1 MGKRVKGGTIRFL
14 MDHMQGFNDA
24 VILVGFVSLMLIIPK
39 VAGPI
44 ITQVLVDNVLPGL
57 NPEWGGP
64 LVMFA
69 IFITIMEILL
79 RLMHTSSWRYRLTMS
94 VSSAS
99 ELFWHALRLPV
110 GYYYD
115 KYVGDLVT
123 RINYG
128 KTISLKIIDNLLYA
142 FADIVLI
149 GFYLF
154 FMIRYSLLLS
164 VFAIVHIILSIY
176 ILFRVRRNRIQ
187 ASRDMQSEIGRLQ
200 GFTTAAINNID
211 AVKGSSAESHIFHQW
226 SDYFSRMQ
234 NATVRCSTNNILTE
248 GIPLM
253 MESVA
258 NVLVLGIG
266 VYYIMK
272 GYLTTGMLMTFQ
284 SFMTAAMRPM
294 SHITTDVQEMA
305 TIQAQTERMQD
316 ILDQEC
322 DVPNNLETIDGIKE
336 GKLHGYVELRNV
348 TFGYDR
354 SAPPLI
360 KNFSLKLEPGKSVAF
375 VGPSGCGKSTIAKLV
390 SGLYQPWSGEVLFD
404 GKPQSEINRDVF
416 ANSVSII
423 DQNIVLFDGSISD
436 NVKLWDNSTE
446 DFAMILACHFA
457 QIHDEISMRD
467 GNYNSA
473 VECGGRNF
481 SGGQKQRL
489 ELATAFAKE
498 PSILIMDEGTSALD
512 AVTEELVMRN
522 IRNSGCSQIIIAHRL
537 STIRDSDEII
547 VLKQGEVI
555 ERGNHDELMALKGFY
570 ASLVDNT

>member
-322 DVPNNLETIDGIKE
+322 DVPNNLETIDGIAE

>member
-1 MGKRVKGGTIRFL
+1 MGKRVRGGAVRFL

-24 VILVGFVSLMLIIPK
+24 VILVGFVSLLLIIPK

-44 ITQVLVDNVLPGL
+44 ITQILVDNVLPGL
-57 NPEWGGP
+57 NPEWGKP

-69 IFITIMEILL
+69 VFITLMEIVL
-79 RLMHTSSWRYRLTMS
+79 RLLHTSNWRNRLNMS

-110 GYYYD
+110 GYYHD
-115 KYVGDLVT
+115 KYVGDIVS
-123 RINYG
+123 RISYG
-128 KTISLKIIDNLLYA
+128 KTISLKITENLLFA
-142 FADIVLI
+142 FADVVLI
-149 GFYLF
+149 VFYLF

-164 VFAIVHIILSIY
+164 VFAIIHIFISIFV
-176 ILFRVRRNRIQ
+176 LFSLRRNRIQ

-211 AVKGSSAESHIFHQW
+211 AIKGSSAESHMFHQW
-226 SDYFSRMQ
+226 SEYFSKMQ
-234 NATVRCSTNNILTE
+234 NATVKCTTNNILTE
-248 GIPLM
+248 GLPLM

-305 TIQAQTERMQD
+305 TIQAQTERMAE
-316 ILDQEC
+316 ILEQEC
-322 DVPNNLETIDGIKE
+322 DVPDSIESPEGITE
-336 GKLHGYVELRNV
+336 GKLLGYVELRNV

-360 KNFSLKLEPGKSVAF
+360 KNFNLKLEPGKSVAF

-423 DQNIVLFDGSISD
+423 DQNIVLFDGTISD
-436 NVKLWDNSTE
+436 NVKLWDTSIE
-446 DFAMILACHFA
+446 DFAMILSCHYA
-457 QIHDEISMRD
+457 QIHDEISIRE
-467 GNYNSA
+467 GNYRSA

-481 SGGQKQRL
+481 SGGQRQRL

-498 PSILIMDEGTSALD
+498 PSIMIMDEGTSALD

-522 IRNSGCSQIIIAHRL
+522 IHNSGCSQIIIAHRL

-555 ERGNHDELMALKGFY
+555 ERGNHDELMALGGYY

>member
-1 MGKRVKGGTIRFL
+1 
-14 MDHMQGFNDA
+14 
-24 VILVGFVSLMLIIPK
+24 
-39 VAGPI
+39 
-44 ITQVLVDNVLPGL
+44 
-57 NPEWGGP
+57 
-64 LVMFA
+64 
-69 IFITIMEILL
+69 
-79 RLMHTSSWRYRLTMS
+79 
-94 VSSAS
+94 
-99 ELFWHALRLPV
+99 
-110 GYYYD
+110 
-115 KYVGDLVT
+115 
-123 RINYG
+123 
-128 KTISLKIIDNLLYA
+128 
-142 FADIVLI
+142 
-149 GFYLF
+149 
-154 FMIRYSLLLS
+154 MIRYSLLLS
-164 VFAIVHIILSIY
+164 VFAIIHIFLSIFM
-176 ILFRVRRNRIQ
+176 LFTLRRSRVQ
-187 ASRDMQSEIGRLQ
+187 ASREMQSETGRLQ
-200 GFTTAAINNID
+200 GFTTAAISNID
-211 AVKGSSAESHIFHQW
+211 AIKGSSAESHIFHQW
-226 SDYFSRMQ
+226 SDYFVRMQ
-234 NATVRCSTNNILTE
+234 NATVRCTTNNILTE
-248 GIPLM
+248 GLPLM

-266 VYYIMK
+266 VYYIMN

-305 TIQAQTERMQD
+305 TIQAQTERMED
-316 ILDQEC
+316 VLDQEC
-322 DVPNNLETIDGIKE
+322 DVPDAIESPEGITD

-360 KNFSLKLEPGKSVAF
+360 RDFNLKLEPGKSVAF

-404 GKPQSEINRDVF
+404 GRKQSEINRDVF

-423 DQNIVLFDGSISD
+423 DQNIVLFDGTIAE
-436 NVKLWDNSTE
+436 NVKLWDNSIE
-446 DFAMILACHFA
+446 DFAMILSCHYA
-457 QIHDEISMRD
+457 QIHDEISIRE

-481 SGGQKQRL
+481 SGGQRQRL

-522 IRNSGCSQIIIAHRL
+522 IRDSGCSQIIIAHRL

-555 ERGNHDELMALKGFY
+555 ERGNHDQLMALNGFY
-570 ASLVDNT
+570 ASLVENT